1 MRSRTRTALTALLPL
16 LAVAACTG
24 PAAEEPGG
32 SSPAPTSSPSPSPTP
47 SQDPGAP
54 QEQHLPEEPQPT
66 ITSGEPIMPTD

>member
-16 LAVAACTG
+16 LAVAACAG

-32 SSPAPTSSPSPSPTP
+32 SSPTSSPFPSPTP

-66 ITSGEPIMPTD
+66 ITSGEPIQARTTA